1 MNEVNISLVFNLLIF
16 LLFPFIFGVIFKKI
30 KLSPL
35 VGYILGGLLLGN
47 LNNQFINND
56 QINNFAYFGIVLLL
70 FAIGLEIN
78 FNRLLSF
85 KKIIVV
91 AGTLQLLLSAFF
103 SMIVALI
110 FNFSLLQSF
119 LIGIA
124 LSSSSTSLVAKIIEE
139 RGEENSFLGE
149 IALGILMFQDFAFIP
164 YMIIFNS
171 LTFGNFSFFNFVFHL
186 LKSLIFSSLIIAVLW
201 YLGNKITP
209 KVFDK
214 VAKLSRELLN
224 LFIVVFIFFI
234 SLICLWLKIPILVG
248 AFIAGILVAQSLEH
262 YHVFSQIRPLRDILA
277 VVFFVYI
284 GLNIK
289 ILSVIEFLPSI
300 FLFTFLIIL
309 VKALIVIFIFLFMR
323 FHSKISLSLAL
334 FLFQIDED
342 AFILA
347 SIAYLN
353 RIFSYQQYLFIITSV
368 LISLIITPFLI
379 NKRDDIYKMIRIFAK
394 KYLPFIENFIK
405 YRIDSNISPIDILPL
420 KNHVVLCGYGRI
432 GRLIGQSL
440 LLANIPFLAIDYD
453 LRTVS
458 KGQKEGVNIIYGD
471 PTDFDILD
479 YAQIDEA
486 VALIIAIP
494 YLKDQ
499 EKVIINARKLN
510 PNIYIIARV
519 HNEENKKRIKSLG
532 VQATIQPEFEAA
544 LSIIKRIY
552 FMWQIPKEEIR
563 NKVQQLQINYGLV

>member
-309 VKALIVIFIFLFMR
+309 VKALTVIFIFLFMR

-420 KNHVVLCGYGRI
+420 KNHVVLCGYGRV

-440 LLANIPFLAIDYD
+440 LLANIPFMAIDYD

>member
-309 VKALIVIFIFLFMR
+309 VKALTVIFIFLFMR

-420 KNHVVLCGYGRI
+420 KNHVVLCGYGRV

-544 LSIIKRIY
+544 LSIIKKIY

>member
-342 AFILA
+342 AFILT

-420 KNHVVLCGYGRI
+420 KNHVVLCGYGRV

>member
-1 MNEVNISLVFNLLIF
+1 
-16 LLFPFIFGVIFKKI
+16 
-30 KLSPL
+30 
-35 VGYILGGLLLGN
+35 
-47 LNNQFINND
+47 
-56 QINNFAYFGIVLLL
+56 
-70 FAIGLEIN
+70 
-78 FNRLLSF
+78 
-85 KKIIVV
+85 
-91 AGTLQLLLSAFF
+91 
-103 SMIVALI
+103 
-110 FNFSLLQSF
+110 
-119 LIGIA
+119 
-124 LSSSSTSLVAKIIEE
+124 VAKIIEE

-342 AFILA
+342 AFILT

-420 KNHVVLCGYGRI
+420 KNHVVLCGYGRV

-440 LLANIPFLAIDYD
+440 LLANIPFVAIDYD

>member
-1 MNEVNISLVFNLLIF
+1 MDEVNISLVFNLLIF
-16 LLFPFIFGVIFKKI
+16 FLFPFIFGVIFKKI
-30 KLSPL
+30 NLSPL

-47 LNNQFINND
+47 LSTQILAKE

-70 FAIGLEIN
+70 FTIGLEIN

-85 KKIIVV
+85 KKIIIL
-91 AGTLQLLLSAFF
+91 AGTLQLLLSVFF
-103 SMIVALI
+103 SMIVALL

-124 LSSSSTSLVAKIIEE
+124 LSSSSTSLVAKMIEE

-171 LTFGNFSFFNFVFHL
+171 LTFGNFSFFNFIFHL
-186 LKSLIFSSLIIAVLW
+186 LKSLILSSLIIAVLW
-201 YLGNKITP
+201 YLGDKITP
-209 KVFDK
+209 RVFDK
-214 VAKLSRELLN
+214 IAKLSRELLN
-224 LFIVVFIFFI
+224 LFIIVFIFFI

-262 YHVFSQIRPLRDILA
+262 YHVFSQIRSLRDILA

-289 ILSVIEFLPSI
+289 VASVIEFLPSV
-300 FLFTFLIIL
+300 FLFTFLIVL
-309 VKALIVIFIFLFMR
+309 VKAVTVVLIFLFMR
-323 FHSKISLSLAL
+323 FHSKISFSLAL

-342 AFILA
+342 AFIL
-347 SIAYLN
+347 SSVAYLQK
-353 RIFSYQQYLFIITSV
+353 IFSYQEYLFIITSV

-379 NKRDDIYKMIRIFAK
+379 NKRDDIYQKIRFFIK
-394 KYLPFIENFIK
+394 KHLPFLEYFIK
-405 YRIDSNISPIDILPL
+405 YRIDSDVSPIDVLPL
-420 KNHVVLCGYGRI
+420 RKHIVLCGYGRV

-440 LLANIPFLAIDYD
+440 LLANIPFIAIDYD
-453 LRTVS
+453 LRKVI
-458 KGQKEGVNIIYGD
+458 KGQREGVNIIYGD

-486 VALIIAIP
+486 MALIIAIP

-552 FMWQIPKEEIR
+552 LMWQIPKEEIR
-563 NKVQQLQINYGLV
+563 NKVWQLQINYGLV